1 MRAKRAA
8 FQKHSFP
15 IRTIPSVRESHPFGG
30 RSLSQTILPVG
41 NCTPPQR
48 IVLLFLICCTLFVAL
63 YLFSFIYRY
72 LLYAPPTKLSTVLRK
87 KVGEAKK
94 GSRRAARQKKT
105 TALFRRT
112 PRTPSASL
120 CTRNDLDMQ
129 RGRRVAPPAK
139 IFLFSAL
146 CRAARKAADV
156 HPHFL

>member
-72 LLYAPPTKLSTVLRK
+72 LLYALPAKLSIVLRG
-87 KVGEAKK
+87 KVREGKR
-94 GSRRAARQKKT
+94 SLRAARQKK
-105 TALFRRT
+105 AAAPFGA
-112 PRTPSASL
+112 PRTPSAIL
-120 CTRNDLDMQ
+120 CVRNGLATIKGAPRSAPFAKFFVFRAMP
-129 RGRRVAPPAK
+129 RRP
-139 IFLFSAL
+139 
-146 CRAARKAADV
+146 
-156 HPHFL
+156 

>member
-1 MRAKRAA
+1 MCAA

-72 LLYAPPTKLSTVLRK
+72 LLYAPPAKLSTVLRK

-94 GSRRAARQKKT
+94 GSRRAARQK
-105 TALFRRT
+105 RRSRSPFGA

-129 RGRRVAPPAK
+129 RGRRIAPPLQS
-139 IFLFSAL
+139 FLFSAL

>member
-1 MRAKRAA
+1 MCAQNARSSKNILFLSGLYRRYGNRTRSEAAA
-8 FQKHSFP
+8 FRRLYCRWGIAPRPKESFFCFLF
-15 IRTIPSVRESHPFGG
+15 V
-30 RSLSQTILPVG
+30 ILYL
-41 NCTPPQR
+41 
-48 IVLLFLICCTLFVAL
+48 LLFID
-63 YLFSFIYRY
+63 RP
-72 LLYAPPTKLSTVLRK
+72 LLYAPPAKLSTVLRK

-129 RGRRVAPPAK
+129 RGRRIAPPAK

-146 CRAARKAADV
+146 YRAARKAADV